1 MEKRKLDENIDEL
14 DREIEELA
22 RVLERKRKQKEMLQ
36 LEKQVHERKIQA
48 ARMKYAD
55 VLDGLESR
63 AARISNKISAN
74 EEDQT

>member
-36 LEKQVHERKIQA
+36 LEK
-48 ARMKYAD
+48 
-55 VLDGLESR
+55 
-63 AARISNKISAN
+63 
-74 EEDQT
+74 